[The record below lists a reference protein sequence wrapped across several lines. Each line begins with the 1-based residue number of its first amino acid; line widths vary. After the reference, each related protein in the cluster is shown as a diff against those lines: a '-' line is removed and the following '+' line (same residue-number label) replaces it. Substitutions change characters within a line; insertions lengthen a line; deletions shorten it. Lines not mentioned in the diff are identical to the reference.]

1 MDDKKL
7 QLLKLLQEK
16 SFRYSPDQ
24 PFTLAS
30 GRKSPYYVDARPVTH
45 NAQGLFLIGEIF
57 FDLIRDLK
65 VQAIGGLTLGADPI
79 AHAAAL
85 TSFLKGKPINSF
97 SVRKEAKAHGT
108 GGLVVG
114 DVKPGDKVVIVEDV
128 ITTGGSTL
136 KAINGARDFG
146 LQIVKV
152 LILVDREEG
161 GREAVAAVVPQVEAV
176 FKLSALKNDGDY

>member
-1 MDDKKL
+1 MDEKKR
-7 QLLKLLQEK
+7 QLLKLLKEK
-16 SFRYSPDQ
+16 SYRYSPDK
-24 PFTLAS
+24 PFKLAS
-30 GRKSPYYVDARPVTH
+30 GRESPYYVDARPVTH

-57 FDLIRDLK
+57 FDLVRDLD

-85 TSFLKGKPINSF
+85 TSFLKGSPINAF
-97 SVRKEAKAHGT
+97 SVRKEAKTHGT

-114 DVKPGDKVVIVEDV
+114 DVKPGDRVVIVEDV

-146 LQIVKV
+146 LEVVKV

-161 GREAVAAVVPQVEAV
+161 GRERVAAVAPQVQAV
-176 FKLSALKNDGDY
+176 FRLSELKDG

>member
-1 MDDKKL
+1 MMAL
-7 QLLKLLQEK
+7 RQQLRQLLQEK

-24 PFTLAS
+24 PFKLAS
-30 GRKSPYYVDARPVTH
+30 GRESPYYVDARPVTH

-57 FDLIRDLK
+57 FDLIRGLD

-79 AHAAAL
+79 AHAVAL
-85 TSFLKGKPINSF
+85 TSFLKGRPINAF
-97 SVRKEAKAHGT
+97 SVRKEAKGHGT

-114 DVKPGDKVVIVEDV
+114 DVKPGERVVIVEDV

-136 KAINGARDFG
+136 KALKAVRDFG
-146 LQIVKV
+146 LEVAQV

-161 GREAVAAVVPQVEAV
+161 GREAVAAVAPRVQAV
-176 FKLSALKNDGDY
+176 FTMADLKEA